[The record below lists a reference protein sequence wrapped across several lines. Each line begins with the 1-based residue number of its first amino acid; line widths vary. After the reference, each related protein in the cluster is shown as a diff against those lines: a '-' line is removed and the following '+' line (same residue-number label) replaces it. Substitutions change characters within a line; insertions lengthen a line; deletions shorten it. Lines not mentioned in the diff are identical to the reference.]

1 MAEEEALNLPS
12 SRQVVQELG
21 GCCVCDLLQELRNA
35 HPAMCMLSVSH
46 TPSVNKLLTTAS
58 NPGNSRLQL
67 DQGGTVVSLIPYLGT
82 RKSHTAP
89 THHSTA
95 VMRILAAVS
104 FRDGSW
110 EHLLEA

>member
-1 MAEEEALNLPS
+1 MAGEEALNLPS
-12 SRQVVQELG
+12 SRQVVQELW
-21 GCCVCDLLQELRNA
+21 GCCLCDLLQELRNA
-35 HPAMCMLSVSH
+35 HPVMCMLSVSH

-58 NPGNSRLQL
+58 NPVNLRLQL
-67 DQGGTVVSLIPYLGT
+67 DQGGIVSLIPYLGT

-104 FRDGSW
+104 FQEGSW